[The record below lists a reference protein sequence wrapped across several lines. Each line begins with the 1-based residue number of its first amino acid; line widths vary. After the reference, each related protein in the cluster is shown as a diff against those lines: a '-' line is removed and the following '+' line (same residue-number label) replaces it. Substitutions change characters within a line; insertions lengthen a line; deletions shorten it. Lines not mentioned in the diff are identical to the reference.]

1 MKVFTKK
8 GIIQKIIVLIIFVML
23 FNFIV
28 PNISLAIGEKK
39 DNASEIF
46 GRLFTPIK
54 ELLLGVT
61 DAVIWGLQ
69 YVMYGMPETFVDAY
83 WQMNIN
89 IDLSG
94 NVNDIPRNSS
104 QAIDQAK
111 SSSKGII
118 PVNLR
123 LPMFVISPEEIFSN
137 EIPLLDVDFFNIDG
151 DGSKQIQLEN
161 GETVTVDSSAAKLQ
175 PMISK
180 WYYALRNFAIVAL
193 LSILVYIAIRIII
206 SSTSESKAKYKSRL
220 MDWLVA
226 MCLLF
231 TMHYIMSFAVTLNNE
246 IVRAVGSMSEPYNYP
261 IKAEDG
267 DDRLPGSYKSNDMQL
282 DTSGGAINWT
292 TNLMGRARIDLQL
305 MSKDYSATQ
314 KLLHNFA
321 YIVIYMGLV
330 MYTVLFLFR
339 YFKRVIILAFLT
351 IVAPLVAMTYPL
363 DKIQDGKAEG
373 FNKWIKEYIF
383 NLLIQPVHLI
393 LYTVLIGTAID
404 FAADNLLYSLV
415 AFGFI
420 LQAEKLMM
428 KFFGFNKASTVSNT
442 SAALGGAL
450 AMKGLNS
457 LTKRIGSSNKQPKG
471 EKQAEKEKSTKI
483 TQANR
488 KPDRDINELM
498 NSVFGGARLSLGG
511 GGNWQTQPNPTQ
523 NTNPTGDNTPTS
535 GENPVGPN
543 MPTPNSNPAGTDMP
557 MPNTNPLGTDMS
569 MPNINPEVPN
579 FPAPNNNSEQEDTTQ
594 TDTDNEVQNPPIAN
608 NNPRRN
614 MEGGN
619 NSDNAPDYNPQNY
632 DYTSEDYNEDDIDN
646 PQNNIANINI
656 EETQSNN
663 ENNQIDYENSSD
675 NSGRQRNSNNTN
687 NDNYS
692 NRYQPEIETDENS
705 PRLSNRGPDLSSL
718 FDDLPKEEK
727 RTLTMPQRAWKRNKI
742 CRTKGYRRRSK
753 GCTKSRISSNWC
765 NNRLNCRS
773 CV

>member
-46 GRLFTPIK
+46 GRLFAPIK

-69 YVMYGMPETFVDAY
+69 YVMYGVPETFRDMRV
-83 WQMNIN
+83 NES
-89 IDLSG
+89 LSEYMQDYKQNTDWSGLIGEYNDG
-94 NVNDIPRNSS
+94 NSIPKHLR
-104 QAIDQAK
+104 
-111 SSSKGII
+111 I
-118 PVNLR
+118 PEFFIT
-123 LPMFVISPEEIFSN
+123 PGEIFSN

-151 DGSKQIQLEN
+151 DGSKQIQLGN
-161 GETVTVDSSAAKLQ
+161 GETVTVVSSAAKLQ

-246 IVRAVGSMSEPYNYP
+246 IVRAVGSMSEPYNYS

-267 DDRLPGSYKSNDMQL
+267 DDRLPSSYKSSDMEL
-282 DTSGGAINWT
+282 DTSGDAINWS

-305 MSKDYSATQ
+305 MSKDYTATQ

-339 YFKRVIILAFLT
+339 YFKRVVILAFLT

-373 FNKWIKEYIF
+373 FNRWLKEYIF

-420 LQAEKLMM
+420 LQAEKIMM

-442 SAALGGAL
+442 SAA
-450 AMKGLNS
+450 
-457 LTKRIGSSNKQPKG
+457 
-471 EKQAEKEKSTKI
+471 
-483 TQANR
+483 
-488 KPDRDINELM
+488 
-498 NSVFGGARLSLGG
+498 
-511 GGNWQTQPNPTQ
+511 
-523 NTNPTGDNTPTS
+523 
-535 GENPVGPN
+535 
-543 MPTPNSNPAGTDMP
+543 
-557 MPNTNPLGTDMS
+557 
-569 MPNINPEVPN
+569 
-579 FPAPNNNSEQEDTTQ
+579 
-594 TDTDNEVQNPPIAN
+594 
-608 NNPRRN
+608 
-614 MEGGN
+614 
-619 NSDNAPDYNPQNY
+619 
-632 DYTSEDYNEDDIDN
+632 
-646 PQNNIANINI
+646 
-656 EETQSNN
+656 
-663 ENNQIDYENSSD
+663 
-675 NSGRQRNSNNTN
+675 
-687 NDNYS
+687 
-692 NRYQPEIETDENS
+692 
-705 PRLSNRGPDLSSL
+705 
-718 FDDLPKEEK
+718 
-727 RTLTMPQRAWKRNKI
+727 
-742 CRTKGYRRRSK
+742 
-753 GCTKSRISSNWC
+753 
-765 NNRLNCRS
+765 
-773 CV
+773 